1 MKNFQFRKANNE
13 RFFFGECPGKVGR
26 LGGGGARLGLY
37 MYVYRPLLSN
47 LSATLLIFQNSKKH
61 SLKIK

>member
-37 MYVYRPLLSN
+37 MYVYRPLLS
-47 LSATLLIFQNSKKH
+47 I
-61 SLKIK
+61 SLCYFTNFPEF